1 MRQAIGRAI
10 LPAIMASLIL
20 LLTIYAGD
28 YLSLRYQIPHGRP
41 QFGQTTVET
50 LYAIHEKDG
59 KTEYQIGQ
67 PETDTCV
74 HSLFPHFG
82 DLPCWYAGRH
92 TEKRIE
98 I

>member
-1 MRQAIGRAI
+1 MRRAI
-10 LPAIMASLIL
+10 LPAIMASLVL
-20 LLTIYAGD
+20 LLATYAGD
-28 YLSLRYQIPHGRP
+28 YMSLRYQIPHGRP
-41 QFGQTTVET
+41 QYGQTTVET
-50 LYAIHEKDG
+50 LYAIHEKAG
-59 KTEYQIGQ
+59 KTEYQLGQ

-82 DLPCWYAGRH
+82 YLPCWYTNRH